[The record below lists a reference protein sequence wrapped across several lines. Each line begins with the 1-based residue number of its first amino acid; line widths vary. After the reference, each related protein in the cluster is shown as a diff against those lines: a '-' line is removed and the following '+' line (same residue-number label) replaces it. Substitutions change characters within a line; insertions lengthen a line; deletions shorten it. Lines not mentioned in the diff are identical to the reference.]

1 MSISLERFEEQ
12 IQEMIDSRI
21 TNIGKAI
28 RLIIPEYNQ
37 IICKNPPLQ
46 NTYEGWA
53 MLLQATEQL
62 WDEVKKDKN
71 LHANEQMRKQAILVG
86 ATTMRF
92 IIDLCMEE
100 KQKNNR
106 N

>member
-37 IICKNPPLQ
+37 IICKKPPLQ
-46 NTYEGWA
+46 NRYEGWA
-53 MLLQATEQL
+53 LLQQAMEQL

-71 LHANEQMRKQAILVG
+71 IHSTEQMRKEAILIS
-86 ATTMRF
+86 ATAMRF

-100 KQKNNR
+100 KQKIDR

>member
-46 NTYEGWA
+46 NSYEGWA
-53 MLLQATEQL
+53 ILHQAMEQL
-62 WDEVKKDKN
+62 WNEVKKDKN
-71 LHANEQMRKQAILVG
+71 IHSTEQMRKEAILIS
-86 ATTMRF
+86 ATAMRF
-92 IIDLCMEE
+92 MIDLCMEE
-100 KQKNNR
+100 KTKN
-106 N
+106 

>member
-21 TNIGKAI
+21 TNIGRAI

-53 MLLQATEQL
+53 LLEQGVEQL
-62 WDEVKKDKN
+62 WAEMKKEKN
-71 LHANEQMRKQAILVG
+71 NRSTEQMRKEAILIS
-86 ATTMRF
+86 ATAMRF
-92 IIDLCMEE
+92 IIDLCLEE
-100 KQKNNR
+100 KSKID
-106 N
+106 